1 MQHAATARNRSRS
14 AAIPLTAQAR
24 LLSALAHPARLALVA
39 ALRTDE
45 ACACHLAA
53 TLRQARPYV
62 SQQLAILRQAG
73 LITGRRDGT
82 FIYYRL
88 RDYAVL
94 AMLDLASGLSGMPE
108 GSLAVPRGCRCPRC
122 RVETG
127 DRDAR

>member
-1 MQHAATARNRSRS
+1 MTAV
-14 AAIPLTAQAR
+14 AR
-24 LLSALAHPARLALVA
+24 LMSALAHPARLALVA

-53 TLRQARPYV
+53 LLRHPRPYV

-82 FIYYRL
+82 YIYYRL

-94 AMLDLASGLSGMPE
+94 AMLDLAGRLSGGAVGP
-108 GSLAVPRGCRCPRC
+108 LALPGGCRCPRC
-122 RVETG
+122 RAETG